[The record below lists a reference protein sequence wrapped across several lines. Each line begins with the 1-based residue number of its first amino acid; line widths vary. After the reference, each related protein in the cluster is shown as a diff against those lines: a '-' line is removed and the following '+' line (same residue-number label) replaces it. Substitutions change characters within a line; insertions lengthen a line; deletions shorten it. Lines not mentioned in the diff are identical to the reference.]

1 MSNLVITGLSRCY
14 YAVMEDEGSET
25 YKNVKEFA
33 GIREV
38 SIAPKEESAS
48 IYAENR
54 QWDTDVALG
63 DIEASFDFTDV
74 PDDVYI
80 DVFGKKK
87 STNGGIIENAND
99 VRPYVAIMFEKTLT
113 SGVTEYVTL
122 FKGKFTL
129 PEDKTK
135 TKEGKTEYQTRSVSA
150 TFLPLKSG
158 IWKHYVRSNSDGF
171 NSAEWS
177 NKWGKEVI
185 IPVEKTEVS
194 GG

>member
-1 MSNLVITGLSRCY
+1 MSNLVITGLSKCY

-25 YKNVKEFA
+25 YRSVKEFA

-80 DVFGKKK
+80 EIFGKKK
-87 STNGGIIENAND
+87 STN
-99 VRPYVAIMFEKTLT
+99 
-113 SGVTEYVTL
+113 
-122 FKGKFTL
+122 
-129 PEDKTK
+129 
-135 TKEGKTEYQTRSVSA
+135 
-150 TFLPLKSG
+150 
-158 IWKHYVRSNSDGF
+158 
-171 NSAEWS
+171 
-177 NKWGKEVI
+177 
-185 IPVEKTEVS
+185 
-194 GG
+194 